1 MKKKTESIIALIC
14 AAAMLL
20 CGCGTITSSDVTKL
34 EKSDASSSGTQLLSN
49 DNVLPDDGIITSSQ
63 METIAGKEGTYT
75 FSGKDADTGIS
86 YKWSYDGTKIQ
97 NPVDQHMKVAFPGEK
112 TEDVKAAANGASVGL
127 GIAIESEYLAAP
139 AVLTITLTEKWNADT
154 AVLCKLVD
162 GSPQKLS
169 DITLGEDASA
179 GVTTLSFNVS
189 ETGDTYY
196 AVGGNSESSS
206 SGAGNSVASLQ
217 NGGNSGS
224 GNSAGQTGTDS
235 SGGSGNSGSTAAGAS
250 GSHTC
255 QISIECSTILNNMS
269 SLTSSKQDFVPADG
283 YILYPQ
289 TVEYSTGDSIY
300 DVLYRVCR
308 NNGIQIDASY
318 TPVYSAYYIKGIG
331 QLYEYD
337 CGQLSGWVFSV
348 NGWFPNYGCSKYLV
362 SDGDVIAWRYTCDLG
377 RDVGDSNGE

>member
-1 MKKKTESIIALIC
+1 MKKKTAFITALFC
-14 AAAMLL
+14 AAALIL
-20 CGCGTITSSDVTKL
+20 CSCGTISSSDVTRL
-34 EKSDASSSGTQLLSN
+34 EKSDASSSDTEPLSN
-49 DNVLPDDGIITSSQ
+49 DNELPDDGIITAAQ
-63 METIAGKEGTYT
+63 METIAGKEGTFT

-97 NPVDQHMKVAFPGEK
+97 NPVDQHMKVTFPGEK

-127 GIAIESEYLAAP
+127 GIAIESENLAAP
-139 AVLTITLTEKWNADT
+139 ATLTITLTEKWDADT

-162 GSPQKLS
+162 GSPQKLG
-169 DITLGEDASA
+169 DITLGEDTSA
-179 GVTTLSFNVS
+179 GDTTLAFSVS

-196 AVGGNSESSS
+196 AVGGTAPSS
-206 SGAGNSVASLQ
+206 SGTDNSVASLQ

-224 GNSAGQTGTDS
+224 STSAGQTGTASAGGGTGS
-235 SGGSGNSGSTAAGAS
+235 STGSASDTSGT
-250 GSHTC
+250 HTC
-255 QISIECSTILNNMS
+255 QISIECSTVLNNMS
-269 SLTSSKQDFVPADG
+269 SLESSKQDFVPADG
-283 YILYPQ
+283 YILHPQ
-289 TVEYSTGDSIY
+289 TVGYTPGDSIY

-308 NNGIQIDASY
+308 SSGIQIDASY

-348 NGWFPNYGCSKYLV
+348 NGWFPNYGCSKYTV